1 MEVKKID
8 SDYIEPLLNKLIDE
22 YHVNE
27 NILSNLIKIESEKL
41 KNYKKYEKEFT
52 ADLDVWAKWIN
63 FVLQL
68 EYTIDVDSDSRL
80 RGILSLLIDIY
91 EINVKFIAKAAH
103 VEEQYV
109 IDFINGVDYLSAEV
123 KYSICATA
131 MNLSLIFKNT
141 EI

>member
-1 MEVKKID
+1 MEVKTID

-27 NILSNLIKIESEKL
+27 NILSNLIKIEPEKL
-41 KNYKKYEKEFT
+41 RHYKKYEKEFT

-91 EINVKFIAKAAH
+91 EINVKFIAKVAH

-109 IDFINGVDYLSAEV
+109 IDFINGVDYLPTEV

>member
-22 YHVNE
+22 YHINE
-27 NILSNLIKIESEKL
+27 DILSNLIKIESEKL
-41 KNYKKYEKEFT
+41 RNYKKYEKEFT
-52 ADLDVWAKWIN
+52 ADLNVWARWIN

-80 RGILSLLIDIY
+80 RGILSLLIEIY
-91 EINVKFIAKAAH
+91 EINIEFIAKVAH
-103 VEEQYV
+103 VEEQYLV
-109 IDFINGVDYLSAEV
+109 DFINGVDYVPTEV

-131 MNLSLIFKNT
+131 MNLSLIFKNK

>member
-22 YHVNE
+22 YHINE
-27 NILSNLIKIESEKL
+27 DILSNLIKIESEKL
-41 KNYKKYEKEFT
+41 RNYKKYEKEFT
-52 ADLDVWAKWIN
+52 ADLDVWARWIN

-80 RGILSLLIDIY
+80 RGILSLLIEIY
-91 EINVKFIAKAAH
+91 EINIEFIAKVAH
-103 VEEQYV
+103 VEEQYLV
-109 IDFINGVDYLSAEV
+109 DFINGVDYVPTEV

-131 MNLSLIFKNT
+131 MNLSLIFKNK

>member
-22 YHVNE
+22 YHINE
-27 NILSNLIKIESEKL
+27 DVLSNLIKIESEKL
-41 KNYKKYEKEFT
+41 RNYKKYEKEFT
-52 ADLDVWAKWIN
+52 ADLDVWARWIN

-68 EYTIDVDSDSRL
+68 EYTVDVDSDSRL
-80 RGILSLLIDIY
+80 RGILSLLIEIY
-91 EINVKFIAKAAH
+91 EINIEFIAKVAH
-103 VEEQYV
+103 VEEQYLV
-109 IDFINGVDYLSAEV
+109 DFINGVDYVPTEV

-131 MNLSLIFKNT
+131 MNLSLIFKNK